1 MAVTGGP
8 SRRPMDVVFPRRCDR
23 DAVVDSMAIFPHVF
37 VGDISG
43 SVSCRQ
49 VVVVCWW

>member
-1 MAVTGGP
+1 
-8 SRRPMDVVFPRRCDR
+8 MDVVFPRRCDR